1 MKALPAIVIGD
12 GWQRPITI
20 ATERPFIVPRPR
32 PTVTIALGTGIY
44 PRSDAARLLGIT
56 PARLRRWVSGY
67 TYTRRAST
75 ETARTRRRLLPLVY
89 PELPSI
95 DGNIA
100 LSFFELMELRVVK
113 ALVDR
118 DISLRH
124 IRRAAEIATERFDTR
139 HPFASQ
145 RVFTDG
151 RDIFSS
157 VTEDVHAPN
166 VVKWRTAEIDQV
178 VAGPIFDQFLSEIE
192 FDAAT
197 SLALRWWPK
206 GREVPIV
213 LDPAIRFGA
222 PIIVGT
228 GVRTSTIARLARA
241 GSVRDAAIAYEI
253 DVAQAAAA
261 VAFEQTLVAA

>member
-1 MKALPAIVIGD
+1 ML
-12 GWQRPITI
+12 
-20 ATERPFIVPRPR
+20 
-32 PTVTIALGTGIY
+32 
-44 PRSDAARLLGIT
+44 
-56 PARLRRWVSGY
+56 
-67 TYTRRAST
+67 RAST
-75 ETARTRRRLLPLVY
+75 ETVRTRRRQLPLVY
-89 PELPSI
+89 TELPSI

-113 ALVDR
+113 ALVDHE
-118 DISLRH
+118 ISLQH
-124 IRRAAEIATERFDTR
+124 IRGAAKIAAERFATR

-166 VVKWRTAEIDQV
+166 VVRWRAAEIDQV
-178 VAGPIFDQFLSEIE
+178 VAGPIFDQFLREIE
-192 FDAAT
+192 FDSAT

-213 LDPAIRFGA
+213 LDPAISFGA

-228 GVRTSTIARLARA
+228 RLRTSTVARLARV

-253 DVAQAAAA
+253 DVAQANAA